1 MQRSASRLCF
11 LRRSANRLGFYA
23 EISLCLVVLV
33 CGDQLIGLVC
43 LRWSAFTVDSVFMRR
58 SAYWLGFLR
67 EDEPIGSVFMRRS
80 DLRLGFYADIIL
92 KAWFFCGDKIIDS
105 IFMRRSA
112 YRRSFYAEISLYR
125 LICYEENSL
134 QAPFLCGYYCIFLG
148 QYIQYLRWEWRWW
161 RRGTRRDSRTCSP
174 GRCPPA
180 SGPAQDNSLWLYRRN
195 PDRNQQSILK
205 KIWIRILTTLLP
217 RNQIR
222 FLHNVKNL
230 KFKF

>member
-67 EDEPIGSVFMRRS
+67 EDEPI
-80 DLRLGFYADIIL
+80 
-92 KAWFFCGDKIIDS
+92 DS
-105 IFMRRSA
+105 MFMRRSA

-134 QAPFLCGYYCIFLG
+134 QAPFLCGYCCIFLG

-205 KIWIRILTTLLP
+205 KIRIRILATLLP